1 MNIQLPLL
9 KPVKLK
15 IKLSSYKIRL
25 LEQQC
30 KYLDK
35 VFKNNDDYQPLIDK
49 VSIISLPTKK
59 KKWTILKSPHIDKK
73 SREQLEI
80 NTYQKMII
88 LNFDSSISHFQ
99 DISRLFLV
107 KHKEWLLSCEISI
120 SFDLHY
126 KQQYSISNTYQQ
138 IG

>member
-59 KKWTILKSPHIDKK
+59 KKWTILKSPDRK
-73 SREQLEI
+73 S
-80 NTYQKMII
+80 
-88 LNFDSSISHFQ
+88 
-99 DISRLFLV
+99 V
-107 KHKEWLLSCEISI
+107 V
-120 SFDLHY
+120 
-126 KQQYSISNTYQQ
+126 
-138 IG
+138 